1 MKFVVTVILIAL
13 ALTIGVPMTAHS
25 ANITHST
32 SQINLEGEIKSGD
45 YEQLQRVID
54 RTGIKSISL
63 NSSGGAAIE
72 GYQIGYTIRK
82 NMMST
87 VIKKGN
93 KCLSACAIAYL
104 GGTNKY
110 NYGILGFHVA
120 WSQQS
125 GKDFNEGMR
134 SGQIIGSIDAIYSF
148 NMGYTAQLNFIISQ
162 ITSKEDF
169 IVLSLDDL
177 KLFEMKD
184 KEYTEFNTLPKNWMS
199 DRFYNPLRLHLLKG
213 GL

>member
-54 RTGIKSISL
+54 RTGIKSISF
-63 NSSGGAAIE
+63 NSNGGAAIE
-72 GYQIGYTIRK
+72 GYQIGYIIRK

-93 KCLSACAIAYL
+93 KCLSACAVAYL

-120 WSQQS
+120 WAQQS

-134 SGQIIGSIDAIYSF
+134 AGQIMGSIDSIYSF

>member
-1 MKFVVTVILIAL
+1 MKFVVTVLLIAL
-13 ALTIGVPMTAHS
+13 ALTVGVPMTAHS
-25 ANITHST
+25 SNITHST
-32 SQINLEGEIKSGD
+32 SQINFEGEIKSGD
-45 YEQLQRVID
+45 YEKLQRVID
-54 RTGIKSISL
+54 RTGIKSISF
-63 NSSGGAAIE
+63 NSNGGAAIE
-72 GYQIGYTIRK
+72 GYQIGYIIRK

-134 SGQIIGSIDAIYSF
+134 AGQIMGSIDSIYSF

-169 IVLSLDDL
+169 IILSLDDL

>member
-1 MKFVVTVILIAL
+1 MKFVVVVIFIAL
-13 ALTIGVPMTAHS
+13 TLTIGVPMTAHS
-25 ANITHST
+25 ANITHSD
-32 SQINLEGEIKSGD
+32 SQIILEGEIKSGD

-63 NSSGGAAIE
+63 NSNGGAAIE
-72 GYQIGYTIRK
+72 GYQIGYIIRK

-87 VIKKGN
+87 VIKKDN
-93 KCLSACAIAYL
+93 RCLSACAIAYL

-120 WSQQS
+120 WSQQP

-134 SGQIIGSIDAIYSF
+134 AGQIMGSIDSIYSF

>member
-1 MKFVVTVILIAL
+1 MKFVVTVLLIAL
-13 ALTIGVPMTAHS
+13 ALTVGVPMTAHS
-25 ANITHST
+25 SNITHST

-45 YEQLQRVID
+45 YEKLQRVID
-54 RTGIKSISL
+54 RTGIKSISF
-63 NSSGGAAIE
+63 NSNGGAAIE
-72 GYQIGYTIRK
+72 GYQIGYIIRK

-134 SGQIIGSIDAIYSF
+134 AGQIMGSIDSIYSF

-169 IVLSLDDL
+169 IILSLDDL

>member
-1 MKFVVTVILIAL
+1 
-13 ALTIGVPMTAHS
+13 
-25 ANITHST
+25 
-32 SQINLEGEIKSGD
+32 
-45 YEQLQRVID
+45 
-54 RTGIKSISL
+54 
-63 NSSGGAAIE
+63 
-72 GYQIGYTIRK
+72 
-82 NMMST
+82 MST

-93 KCLSACAIAYL
+93 KCLSACAVAYL

-120 WSQQS
+120 WAQQS

-134 SGQIIGSIDAIYSF
+134 AGQIMGSIDSIYSF

-184 KEYTEFNTLPKNWMS
+184 KEYTEFNKLPKNWMS

>member
-13 ALTIGVPMTAHS
+13 ALTIGVPMTVHS

-120 WSQQS
+120 WAQQS

-134 SGQIIGSIDAIYSF
+134 AGQIMGSIDSIYSF